1 MPPKTLSFNCA
12 LITGGGGGI
21 GYAMAQYLISIGKSV
36 ILVGRTERTLAESAK
51 TLGQGTSFY
60 VLDTGD
66 IKSIP
71 PFIAK
76 VLREHP
82 EVDCLINNA
91 GVQRPL
97 DINSF
102 DLEKADEEIDI
113 NIRGP
118 IHLAI
123 GFLDHFKSKK
133 NATIIN
139 ISSVLGFIPTSI
151 INPVYN
157 GTKACIHFWTMNLR
171 TQLSKDEKGRNI
183 RVVEIAPPTVATN
196 LHRER
201 SDPDDNTKEKNPDA
215 LSLEEFMEFVR
226 KGLEGDK
233 EMIGAGMS
241 ERVVEKWYGAF
252 GESYEEAAAK

>member
-1 MPPKTLSFNCA
+1 MAPKTLSFNCA

-36 ILVGRTERTLAESAK
+36 ILVGRTERTLAESAR

-123 GFLDHFKSKK
+123 GFLDQLQKQEECNDRQHLVSFGLHTNIYLQPSIQRHKSLHTFLDYESE
-133 NATIIN
+133 NAIEQ
-139 ISSVLGFIPTSI
+139 
-151 INPVYN
+151 
-157 GTKACIHFWTMNLR
+157 R
-171 TQLSKDEKGRNI
+171 
-183 RVVEIAPPTVATN
+183 
-196 LHRER
+196 
-201 SDPDDNTKEKNPDA
+201 
-215 LSLEEFMEFVR
+215 
-226 KGLEGDK
+226 
-233 EMIGAGMS
+233 
-241 ERVVEKWYGAF
+241 
-252 GESYEEAAAK
+252 